1 MKRLNENG
9 GKNETNESQMSASGW
24 GPATRSQKIFLS
36 IVTFSPSSGEPA
48 PLCRGRVHGHVN
60 ETTQVAVDRA
70 ADTNWEL
77 ATPYHGRPGDEHGLH
92 RQPTRQYH
100 LGG

>member
-1 MKRLNENG
+1 MKRLNQNG

-24 GPATRSQKIFLS
+24 GPATLGPKTFLS
-36 IVTFSPSSGEPA
+36 IVTCSSCSGEPT
-48 PLCRGRVHGHVN
+48 PLCRGRVRGHGN
-60 ETTQVAVDRA
+60 ETAQVAVDRA

-77 ATPYHGRPGDEHGLH
+77 ATPYQGRPSDEHGLH